1 MILVLGEEEGRGRG
15 GEEGRGRGGEEGGG
29 EGEGRRGGEGEGRR
43 GGEGEGREGGGKDN
57 VHEYVMNV
65 VFFYKTFPNVRSSDK
80 F

>member
-1 MILVLGEEEGRGRG
+1 MR
-15 GEEGRGRGGEEGGG
+15 
-29 EGEGRRGGEGEGRR
+29 RRGGEGEGRR

-65 VFFYKTFPNVRSSDK
+65 VFFYKTFPNVRCSDK